1 LVKSFTM
8 PQRKFVAIAAAFL
21 LAAGRANSNAVAL
34 GVVSHAEHAHLGQVA
49 ASVGSTIYDGDDV
62 SSDLGGTLVVT
73 ARNVAFELAPQ
84 SSVTIRRQS
93 THDGE
98 MLAELTAGRLVF
110 SAAQNA
116 SFAVMANDASIRPSG
131 NAPAVAYVRIINKR
145 ELHISARRGAVE
157 FSYRGKSEVVREGKN
172 FKVVLDPSDQELA
185 AASESGQGQN
195 PAKPR
200 RTFLLVAI
208 SLALVIS
215 LPLLIH
221 ALESPDRPGG

>member
-1 LVKSFTM
+1 
-8 PQRKFVAIAAAFL
+8 
-21 LAAGRANSNAVAL
+21 
-34 GVVSHAEHAHLGQVA
+34 VVG
-49 ASVGSTIYDGDDV
+49 
-62 SSDLGGTLVVT
+62 
-73 ARNVAFELAPQ
+73 
-84 SSVTIRRQS
+84 
-93 THDGE
+93 
-98 MLAELTAGRLVF
+98 
-110 SAAQNA
+110 
-116 SFAVMANDASIRPSG
+116 
-131 NAPAVAYVRIINKR
+131 
-145 ELHISARRGAVE
+145 
-157 FSYRGKSEVVREGKN
+157 EGKN